1 MKEINSLTFFR
12 NYRFCYLEFS
22 IFQNSAVNEVKKTM
36 HGDIRKAGCSTLRLF
51 QCLSS
56 FKHL

>member
-36 HGDIRKAGCSTLRLF
+36 HGDIRKAGC
-51 QCLSS
+51 
-56 FKHL
+56 